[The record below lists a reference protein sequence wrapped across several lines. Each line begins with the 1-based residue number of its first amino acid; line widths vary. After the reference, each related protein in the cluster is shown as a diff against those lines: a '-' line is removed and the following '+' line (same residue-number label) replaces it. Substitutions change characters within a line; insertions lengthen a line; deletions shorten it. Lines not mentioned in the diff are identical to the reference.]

1 MDFKDFREGIISLA
15 LMIFL
20 FSLTFMIASIL
31 MGPYINL
38 KTEDRDFI
46 IILNTINLIFSL
58 YYLTEGL
65 RLEHILRLDDKHI
78 IKFGKRIAI
87 ISLLYIPHLFLMGS
101 LLFRQLPNLQ
111 NLIILLILLLE
122 LCLFGVIMKEV
133 YDLLFL
139 EESDRKLELNKNRKM
154 YVEQEK

>member
-1 MDFKDFREGIISLA
+1 
-15 LMIFL
+15 
-20 FSLTFMIASIL
+20 

-46 IILNTINLIFSL
+46 IILTTLNLIFSL

-65 RLEHILRLDDKHI
+65 RLEQILRLDDKHI
-78 IKFGKRIAI
+78 TKFGKRIAV
-87 ISLLYIPHLFLMGS
+87 ISLFYIPHLFLMGS
-101 LLFRQLPNLQ
+101 LLFRQLHNLQ

-122 LCLFGVIMKEV
+122 VCLFGVVMKEV

-139 EESDRKLELNKNRKM
+139 AESDRKLELNKNRKM
-154 YVEQEK
+154 YGDQEK

>member
-1 MDFKDFREGIISLA
+1 M
-15 LMIFL
+15 
-20 FSLTFMIASIL
+20 
-31 MGPYINL
+31 NL

-46 IILNTINLIFSL
+46 IFLTTINLIFSL

-65 RLEHILRLDDKHI
+65 RLQQILRLDNKHI

-87 ISLLYIPHLFLMGS
+87 VSLLYIPQLFLMGS
-101 LLFRQLPNLQ
+101 LLFRQLHNLQ